1 MTQHEHHEVL
11 KSLTEIFADRVERLP
26 LQDGSDADAVLASVH
41 PSNAEEVGRLAEV
54 AARHSAPLIP
64 FGAGTGIEPRVA
76 EGGIL
81 VRFDRM
87 RSLRSPQ
94 PDESWIE
101 AEPGVTWL
109 QLEDALRPGGRGLVV
124 YPTSAPRATVGGW
137 LARDGLGVGSF
148 EYGWLRENVISASV
162 VLVGGERRE
171 VTGEELGP
179 FFAPGSAAGIVVGA
193 RLETRRAD
201 ADVPFAASFADA
213 TDLARA
219 VSDVAGSSVPLWHL
233 AFLNSAMSH
242 ARALGE
248 DYLLFGAYPRERET
262 KIASPLREAVEA
274 SSGRVLAVAEAYRVW
289 GERFFP
295 VTPSVLPSTL
305 ANVRRR
311 LISVEDILKA
321 LKDAA
326 GSDALQGTVA
336 RSGEVLL
343 LTMEGGED
351 PAQSGVGEEEGKR

>member
-1 MTQHEHHEVL
+1 MTEQEHQEVL
-11 KSLTEIFADRVERLP
+11 ESLTEIFADRVKQPP
-26 LQDGSDADAVLASVH
+26 LEEGSGSDNALASVL
-41 PSNAEEVGRLAEV
+41 PTNAEEVRQLAAV
-54 AARHSAPLIP
+54 AARYRVPLIP
-64 FGAGTGIEPRVA
+64 SGGGTGLEPRA
-76 EGGIL
+76 TEGGIL
-81 VRFDRM
+81 VRFDMM
-87 RSLRSPQ
+87 RGLRSPPSGEQ
-94 PDESWIE
+94 WIE

-109 QLEDALRPGGRGLVV
+109 QVEDDLRLSGRGLVV

-137 LARDGLGVGSF
+137 LAHDGLGVGSF

-171 VTGEELGP
+171 VTAEELGP

-213 TDLARA
+213 KDLARA
-219 VSDVAGSSVPLWHL
+219 VSDIAGSSVPLWHL

-248 DYLLFGAYPRERET
+248 DYLLFGAYPRERDKEVT
-262 KIASPLREAVEA
+262 SPFREAVEA

-295 VTPSVLPSTL
+295 VTPSVLPSAL
-305 ANVRRR
+305 ANVSRR
-311 LISVEDILKA
+311 LISVEGIREA

-343 LTMEGGED
+343 LTLGGGR
-351 PAQSGVGEEEGKR
+351 SGAK